1 MPNNSTSI
9 PFIDVTSLAE
19 QSPSSAL
26 YSSFY
31 DAYHSLGFG
40 YIVNHGID
48 PALVDCVFE
57 ASRRFHAMPLQ
68 EKMKIALDHK
78 HRGYIAIDTS
88 TDVNS
93 KLAKVRKPN
102 QSASFMMMREDREER
117 ADVYLSGPNQW
128 PKIEGFRPILEQFNT
143 ELSHLSKKLMR
154 VALLSAGVQDLS
166 VMEKFD
172 KPTTWLRLLHYPP
185 LPNNSAADLYG
196 SAPHTDFGCL
206 TILVQD
212 DIGGLQVQSPDGYW
226 LDVPKLE
233 NSFVVNVGDMLHRM
247 TNGLL
252 RSTPHR
258 VINRSGR
265 ERYSCPFF
273 YDPHVSLN
281 VAPLKGTGKPK
292 FNTLNFGEFLRSELG
307 ASYEKHKGAEDYDIA
322 DAAK

>member
-1 MPNNSTSI
+1 MMIENTSI
-9 PFIDVTSLAE
+9 PVIDVGALADE
-19 QSPSSAL
+19 NPSSELNA
-26 YSSFY
+26 SFFK
-31 DAYHSLGFG
+31 AYHSLGFG

-48 PALVDCVFE
+48 PALVDSVFD
-57 ASRRFHAMPLQ
+57 ASRRFHAMPLR
-68 EKMKIALDHK
+68 EKMKVALDHK
-78 HRGYIAIDTS
+78 HRGYIAINTS

-93 KLAKVRKPN
+93 KLAEVKKPN

-128 PKIEGFRPILEQFNT
+128 PALEGFRPTLEQFNA
-143 ELSHLSKKLMR
+143 ELARLAKKLMR

-185 LPNNSAADLYG
+185 LPKSSPTDLYG

-206 TILVQD
+206 TILAQD
-212 DIGGLQVQSPDGYW
+212 DIGGLQVQSPEGHW

-273 YDPHVSLN
+273 YDPHVSLD

-292 FNTLNFGEFLRSELG
+292 FNTLNFGEFLRNELG
-307 ASYEKHKGAEDYDIA
+307 ASYEKHKGSERS
-322 DAAK
+322 K

>member
-1 MPNNSTSI
+1 MMIENTSI
-9 PFIDVTSLAE
+9 PVIDVGALADE
-19 QSPSSAL
+19 NPSSELNA
-26 YSSFY
+26 SFFK
-31 DAYHSLGFG
+31 AYHSLGFG

-48 PALVDCVFE
+48 PALVDSVFD
-57 ASRRFHAMPLQ
+57 ASRRFHAMPLR
-68 EKMKIALDHK
+68 EKMKVALDHK
-78 HRGYIAIDTS
+78 HRGYIAINTS
-88 TDVNS
+88 TDMNS
-93 KLAKVRKPN
+93 KLAEVKKPN

-128 PKIEGFRPILEQFNT
+128 PALEGFRPTLEQFNA
-143 ELSHLSKKLMR
+143 ELARLAKKLMR

-185 LPNNSAADLYG
+185 LPKSSPTDLYG

-206 TILVQD
+206 TILAQD
-212 DIGGLQVQSPDGYW
+212 DIGGLQVQSPEGHW

-273 YDPHVSLN
+273 YDPHVSLD

-292 FNTLNFGEFLRSELG
+292 FNTLNFGEFLRNELG
-307 ASYEKHKGAEDYDIA
+307 ASYEKHKGSERS
-322 DAAK
+322 K

>member
-1 MPNNSTSI
+1 MTKKTISI
-9 PFIDVTSLAE
+9 PVIDVSSLAE
-19 QSPSSAL
+19 QSPSPAL

-31 DAYHSLGFG
+31 DAYHHLGFG

-48 PALVDCVFE
+48 PALVDSVFE
-57 ASRRFHAMPLQ
+57 ASRNFHAMPLK

-93 KLAKVRKPN
+93 KLAEVKKPN

-128 PKIEGFRPILEQFNT
+128 PALDGFRPVLEAFNA
-143 ELSHLSKKLMR
+143 ELERLARKLMR
-154 VALLSAGVQDLS
+154 VALLSAGVKDLS

-172 KPTTWLRLLHYPP
+172 EPTTWLRLLHYPP
-185 LPNNSAADLYG
+185 LPQGSPTDLYG

-212 DIGGLQVQSPDGYW
+212 DIGGLQVQSPEGHW
-226 LDVPKLE
+226 LDVPKMK

-273 YDPHVSLN
+273 YDPHVSLD
-281 VAPLKGTGKPK
+281 VAPLRGTGAPK
-292 FNTLNFGEFLRSELG
+292 FKAVNFGDFLRNELG
-307 ASYEKHKGAEDYDIA
+307 ASYEKHKGSED
-322 DAAK
+322 